1 MRDEKVREILFRL
14 ELVHQVEHLRAD
26 GNVQRGDRLVRH
38 DQLRVTGVVGLVQHA
53 LLDNVRHF
61 AVKLLSVFHHSIP
74 AAYLYISHHAAHDLF
89 NIPARTSRT
98 GFHFADNAL
107 FCCTVRRYYI

>member
-1 MRDEKVREILFRL
+1 MVVADVRRRLF
-14 ELVHQVEHLRAD
+14 Q
-26 GNVQRGDRLVRH
+26 RH